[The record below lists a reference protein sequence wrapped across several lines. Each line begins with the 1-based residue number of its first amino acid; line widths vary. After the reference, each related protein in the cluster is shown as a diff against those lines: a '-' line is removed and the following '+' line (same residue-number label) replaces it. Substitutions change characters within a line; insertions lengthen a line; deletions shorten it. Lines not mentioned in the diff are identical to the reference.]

1 VIQTSHELA
10 LPDATIRY
18 WLSGPA
24 PRPTAPTLVL
34 LHGATLDHRSW
45 DPQVAALRDRFTVVV
60 PDLRAHGESTGEF
73 DFLAAVADV
82 EALLDE
88 LAGERFVLIGL
99 SLGGNIAQEV
109 VRRDHSR
116 VDALVVADA
125 TCNTALRHPMAA
137 SIGVTAL
144 RMQVLLAGTGFAQ
157 LAAKATATDPEV
169 QAYALEANAHRSNSE
184 TVGILA
190 SLLSSA
196 LRPDP
201 AYRLPVPTLLVHG
214 EHDRIGDIADGTAAW
229 ARREPLAEYAVIPR
243 AGHASNLDNPDAFL
257 AVLDAFLRRVLL
269 EVPTDAASSEAWAE
283 ELYSRYGARPWHL
296 LPETTREHY
305 RRLVAAGIDGAGRP
319 LLDEAG

>member
-137 SIGVTAL
+137 SMGVTAL
-144 RMQVLLAGTGFAQ
+144 RMQVLLAGSGFAQ